1 MKITQDIRDYSE
13 KVSIIKI
20 KDILKVNKSLD

>member
-13 KVSIIKI
+13 KVSIIKV